1 MLTGYVY
8 DFMAP
13 AFLVDV
19 WLDRAG
25 YGFGSFKLSGV
36 SCGNYLLCMSFYA
49 LLLPDSKAA

>member
-8 DFMAP
+8 DFIATV
-13 AFLVDV
+13 FLVVV

-36 SCGNYLLCMSFYA
+36 SYGNYFLSISFYV